1 MQQIIG
7 DAAGEI
13 WKYLKK
19 NGATSTSKLAAECAL
34 DSKSFQRAVGWL
46 CREDKLSLTQKGRSE
61 IIDLKER

>member
-1 MQQIIG
+1 MQQTIG

-19 NGATSTSKLAAECAL
+19 NGATSSSKLAKECGL
-34 DSKSFQRAVGWL
+34 DNKSLQRAIGWL
-46 CREDKLSLTQKGRSE
+46 SREDNLSLTQKGRSE